1 MSLNKFM
8 HPRNPYKNNKPDF
21 KKLALEHEE
30 FRKVGESIEL
40 PADEMNSVFTTLQ
53 ISLGFISVIF
63 TIKEMIR
70 TYKPNIRQIFR
81 L

>member
-30 FRKVGESIEL
+30 FRKVSDNPEL
-40 PADEMNSVFTTLQ
+40 PADEINSVFTT
-53 ISLGFISVIF
+53 
-63 TIKEMIR
+63 
-70 TYKPNIRQIFR
+70 FR
-81 L
+81 YL